1 MLLFKKK
8 FLDAIRAG
16 EKTQTIRLWP
26 HRRMRAGQRSYIP
39 GIGYIRIEAV
49 DQVPFERLTEADA
62 RRDGFPDRA
71 ALLAEVEQLYANEA
85 TKGYEPYRVIFS
97 ILPPKEAEQ
106 ARLEKEAKKAAQ
118 KNGAA
123 KK

>member
-1 MLLFKKK
+1 VLLFKKK

-26 HRRMRAGQRSYIP
+26 HRRMRVGQRSYIP
-39 GIGYIRIEAV
+39 GIGYIRIDAV
-49 DQVPFERLTEADA
+49 DQMAFDDLTEADA
-62 RRDGFPDRA
+62 RRDGFPNRA
-71 ALLAEVEQLYANEA
+71 ALLAEIDALYADESTA
-85 TKGYEPYRVIFS
+85 GYEPYRVIFS

-106 ARLEKEAKKAAQ
+106 ARREKEAKKAA
-118 KNGAA
+118 KRNSET